1 MKKID
6 NNFSEPTKQQL
17 INLVELYQAGR
28 YDDVE
33 KLSLSITKEFPKHP
47 FAWKVLAAVLKQ
59 NGKINDAVIVSQK
72 SVKLNPKDPEAHKN
86 LGILLHEQNKL
97 KESEESFKQ
106 AISLKPNYAEA
117 YSNLGNILREQNKLK
132 ESEESF
138 KQSIS
143 LKPNYAEA
151 YSNLGNTLQEQGR
164 LREAEVSYKK
174 AIELKPDFANAYS
187 NLGTLLKDMG
197 RLSESCSALKK
208 AIELKPD
215 FANAYSN
222 LGTLLK
228 DMGRLSESC
237 SALIQAIN
245 LNPHFSDAYANL
257 GIAIKNIKF
266 NSSNVKLYPILIEL
280 LNKGN
285 FARPED
291 LAGSICGLLK
301 HDPLIKN
308 LLIKKN
314 FPSNI
319 EKANLMINSL
329 DKLKL
334 LHHLMRVCPLPDL
347 QFESLFVEMRNLLL
361 SNLDNIEETPEF
373 IYFLST
379 LSLHCFTN
387 EYVYIEKDKETKL
400 IEGLETEIMQTIE
413 QRNQPEIKKILCL
426 ASYRPLHQYKWCKKL
441 NCLDNIEEVKLRLI
455 EEPYAEREIVKEIP
469 ILEEISDDISRKVRA
484 QYEQNPYPRWV
495 KTGIPLKTK
504 SISEVCAELNLHL
517 QAENIKKVSSPVIL
531 IAGCG
536 TGQTSIG
543 TASSFSDCKVT
554 AADLSLAS
562 IAYAKRKT
570 NELGITNLEYLQA
583 DILKLHKLEKKFDII
598 DSVGVLHHMEEPM
611 AGWKVLT
618 NLLKPGG
625 LMRIGL
631 YSELARQE
639 IVKIRKEIALKK
651 VGTSESEI
659 RQYRQK
665 LAYSNDKDHKQL
677 TKSSDFYS
685 LSTLRDLIFHVQEHR
700 FTIPEIKKCL
710 EELELKFCG
719 FINKD
724 TISNFR
730 KFHGEDANIYDLEQW
745 NQFEQSNPRTFAVMY
760 QFWCQKI

>member
-1 MKKID
+1 MKKTG
-6 NNFSEPTKQQL
+6 NYFLEPSKQQM
-17 INLVELYQAGR
+17 INLVEHYQAEK
-28 YDDVE
+28 YVDTE
-33 KLSLSITKEFPKHP
+33 KLALSMTQEFPKHP

-59 NGKINDAVIVSQK
+59 NGKINESVNVSQK
-72 SVKLNPKDPEAHKN
+72 SVKLNPNDPEAHKN
-86 LGILLHEQNKL
+86 LGILLHEKGKL
-97 KESEESFKQ
+97 KEAEKSFKQ

-117 YSNLGNILREQNKLK
+117 YSNLGNILREQDKLK
-132 ESEESF
+132 EAEESF
-138 KQSIS
+138 KQAIKYEPNYAEAYNNFGNILREQCKLKEAEASYKKAIE

-151 YSNLGNTLQEQGR
+151 YSNIGNSLQEQGR
-164 LREAEVSYKK
+164 LKEAEASYKK

-187 NLGTLLKDMG
+187 NLGV
-197 RLSESCSALKK
+197 
-208 AIELKPD
+208 
-215 FANAYSN
+215 
-222 LGTLLK
+222 LLK

-245 LNPHFSDAYANL
+245 LNPYFSDAYANL
-257 GIAIKNIKF
+257 GIAIKNIRF
-266 NSSNVKLYPILIEL
+266 NSSNIKLYPILIQL
-280 LNKGN
+280 LINGN

-291 LAGSICGLLK
+291 LAGSICSLLK

-308 LLIKKN
+308 LLLEEN
-314 FPSNI
+314 FPTNI
-319 EKANLMINSL
+319 EKVKSIIHSL

-347 QFESLFVEMRNLLL
+347 QFESLFVRIRSLLL
-361 SNLDNIEETPEF
+361 SNLDDIEATPEF

-379 LSLHCFTN
+379 LSLQCFTN

-400 IEGLETEIMQTIE
+400 IESIETEIMKTIE
-413 QRNQPEIKKILCL
+413 ESNNPEIKKILCL
-426 ASYRPLHQYKWCKKL
+426 ASYRPLHQYKWYKKL
-441 NCLDNIEEVKLRLI
+441 ESLNNIKEVNVRLI
-455 EEPYAEREIVKEIP
+455 DEPYTEREIMTKIP
-469 ILEEISDDISRKVRA
+469 ILGEISDDVSRKVRA

-504 SISEVCAELNLHL
+504 SISEVCAELNLDL
-517 QAENIKKVSSPVIL
+517 QTENIKKVSSPAIL

-536 TGQTSIG
+536 TGQTSIA
-543 TASSFSDCKVT
+543 TASNFSDCKVT

-570 NELGITNLEYLQA
+570 DELGITNLEYLQA
-583 DILKLHKLEKKFDII
+583 DILKLHQLEKKFDII

-618 NLLKPGG
+618 NLLKPSG

-651 VGTSESEI
+651 VGTSETEI
-659 RQYRQK
+659 REYRQS
-665 LAYSNDKDHKQL
+665 LAESNDEDHQQL

-700 FTIPEIKKCL
+700 FTIPQIKNCL
-710 EELELKFCG
+710 EELGLKFCG

-724 TISNFR
+724 AISNFR
-730 KFHGEDANIYDLEQW
+730 KFHGEDADIYDLEQW
-745 NQFEQSNPRTFAVMY
+745 NQFEQSNTRIFAVMY

>member
-1 MKKID
+1 MKKND

-17 INLVELYQAGR
+17 INLVEQYQAGR
-28 YDDVE
+28 YIDAE
-33 KLSLSITKEFPKHP
+33 RLSLSITQEFPKHP
-47 FAWKVLAAVLKQ
+47 FAWKVLAAILKQ
-59 NGKINDAVIVSQK
+59 NGKINEAVIVSQK

-117 YSNLGNILREQNKLK
+117 YSNLGN
-132 ESEESF
+132 
-138 KQSIS
+138 
-143 LKPNYAEA
+143 
-151 YSNLGNTLQEQGR
+151 TLQEQGR
-164 LREAEVSYKK
+164 LKEAEVSYKK
-174 AIELKPDFANAYS
+174 AIELKPDFANAH
-187 NLGTLLKDMG
+187 
-197 RLSESCSALKK
+197 
-208 AIELKPD
+208 
-215 FANAYSN
+215 SN

-245 LNPHFSDAYANL
+245 LNPYFSDAYANL

-266 NSSNVKLYPILIEL
+266 NSSNVKLYPILIQL
-280 LNKGN
+280 LTRGN

-291 LAGSICGLLK
+291 LAGSICSLLK

-308 LLIKKN
+308 LLFKEN

-319 EKANLMINSL
+319 ENVNLIINSL

-347 QFESLFVEMRNLLL
+347 QFESLFVKIRSLLL
-361 SNLDNIEETPEF
+361 SNLGDIEETPEF

-400 IEGLETEIMQTIE
+400 IEGLENEIMQTIE
-413 QRNQPEIKKILCL
+413 QTNQPEIKKILCL

-455 EEPYAEREIVKEIP
+455 EEPYAEREIVKKIP
-469 ILEEISDDISRKVRA
+469 VLEEISDDISRKVRA

-517 QAENIKKVSSPVIL
+517 QTENIKKVSSPVIL

-659 RQYRQK
+659 REYRQT
-665 LAYSNDKDHKQL
+665 LADSNDKDHKQL

-700 FTIPEIKKCL
+700 FTIPEIKNCL
-710 EELELKFCG
+710 EELGLKFCG
-719 FINKD
+719 FINKEA
-724 TISNFR
+724 ISNFR
-730 KFHGEDANIYDLEQW
+730 KFHRENADIYDLEQW
-745 NQFEQSNPRTFAVMY
+745 NQFEQSNPRIFAVMY